1 MRTCF
6 VSTWFCFSWCVLFIL
21 VIHTHTHTHTSHFTC
36 ADLRDENQFAV
47 LSDMSDAFQTTQIFS
62 RRGRRSKLDRY
73 DTEFPPLP
81 SLSQGSTRL
90 AMCWSGFVL
99 VLVCFFFVIVWSLVL
114 LYVVYFLL
122 SRGLFLRSWFWSGL
136 LLLICRYVALF
147 LCWWVGLLLLLCW
160 YFLFV
165 NYWCLCY
172 CVA

>member
-21 VIHTHTHTHTSHFTC
+21 VIHTHTHTHRISP
-36 ADLRDENQFAV
+36 V
-47 LSDMSDAFQTTQIFS
+47 QIYAT
-62 RRGRRSKLDRY
+62 RIN
-73 DTEFPPLP
+73 
-81 SLSQGSTRL
+81 SLSSVTWVMPFRPRRYSRAEGDVASSINMIPNSRHSPLFRKVSTRL
-90 AMCWSGFVL
+90 VMCWSGFVL